1 MKPQTDD
8 IYMIPGYP
16 GLWRPSV
23 DDEDSSQSPL
33 ANDADDE
40 DEKNQSTTKVKT
52 RVSLQILFI

>member
-16 GLWRPSV
+16 GLWRPSA
-23 DDEDSSQSPL
+23 DDDDSSQSGL

-52 RVSLQILFI
+52 RVSL